1 MARAEPGQILVTGR
15 IAHSTSHIYHL
26 SPNDMLQLKGKKDP
40 VPVSLVL
47 GRRQPT
53 MRGPTAHFPDALIG
67 RDSELASFDAALARV
82 QHGSG
87 QIVRLE
93 GVAGIG
99 KSHVS
104 AAFGTRAAQQNLSV
118 VAGACQSISQNIAYA
133 PWRQIFEALL
143 NLGEQRPT
151 AQTPADPHEQA
162 TRLEAQI
169 ARLNPDWLLR
179 LPLLGDLLGLP
190 IPDNAT
196 TAAFDPRLRQ
206 EALFA
211 LVIDMLHTWAHE
223 QPMLLLLEDVHWM
236 DEASRDLTLAL
247 SRVISSLPV
256 LLTLVHRPPLQENRP
271 ILPELSVMPAHHYLP
286 LGELT
291 ADAVTVMVSER
302 LRAPVSALA
311 LSLIQAQAQGNPF
324 FIEELL
330 DALREAGKLC
340 REPDGSW
347 TLADSVIH
355 ALNEAQCVIK
365 NDAGEAVLV
374 PNAPLSAVELGI
386 PDSIHGI
393 VLSRLDRLPEEHK
406 LTLKVASVIGRIFDI
421 AVLAQVHPAHPEH
434 GALLEQ
440 IREAEARDFMRLEL
454 PPPNLTYIFKHS
466 VTQEVAYETLLESQ
480 RRDLH
485 SAVGAT
491 LEHLQPEAVEQI
503 AYHYSRGGVRDKTLL
518 YLDKAAR
525 KTQREHANE
534 TALTY
539 YNQALALEERW
550 TWRQGQAEIL
560 HTLGRRDEQHTA
572 LQALA
577 AAADVP
583 ALTISYLWGQYYEA
597 VGDYVRAQ
605 AVIEQALADQTHDDR
620 LGRARCLTQL
630 GLITYRQGD
639 YEPSRTWYEH
649 VLATLSEHTSTS
661 DEEVQTYIEALN
673 GLGHIYRQRGDF
685 EQAQASFERAL
696 ALSRGSGHRKGEAD
710 ALNNLG
716 IVFRYQRQFPEAL
729 AYYQQALD
737 LQRAIGDRAGE
748 GASLGNMAQVIQGA
762 GDYGQVETYLSR
774 ALEIQRAIGNR
785 WNEINTWTDLGLLYQ
800 ELGELERAQEC
811 LQQGLAVSQEIGDE
825 AGQAYILVNLGLV
838 AHDQGALERAE
849 RLLSEGLRLA
859 QPQDD
864 AYLVAGFFR
873 YLSSVSLRMQHI
885 PTAIQQAQTALQMQR
900 ELDLHLDTSYDLTT
914 LAVAHLTAG
923 DTAQALDYARQA
935 LRILDEC
942 GGEGPEFPQRDYFL
956 CSQVLAAV
964 GEDVAARDALHAA
977 ASLVL
982 ARADKILDPALRQ
995 SFLEHVPINHQIV
1008 RAMNQAG

>member
-1 MARAEPGQILVTGR
+1 
-15 IAHSTSHIYHL
+15 
-26 SPNDMLQLKGKKDP
+26 
-40 VPVSLVL
+40 VL
-47 GRRQPT
+47 
-53 MRGPTAHFPDALIG
+53 A
-67 RDSELASFDAALARV
+67 
-82 QHGSG
+82 
-87 QIVRLE
+87 
-93 GVAGIG
+93 
-99 KSHVS
+99 
-104 AAFGTRAAQQNLSV
+104 
-118 VAGACQSISQNIAYA
+118 
-133 PWRQIFEALL
+133 
-143 NLGEQRPT
+143 
-151 AQTPADPHEQA
+151 
-162 TRLEAQI
+162 
-169 ARLNPDWLLR
+169 
-179 LPLLGDLLGLP
+179 
-190 IPDNAT
+190 
-196 TAAFDPRLRQ
+196 
-206 EALFA
+206 
-211 LVIDMLHTWAHE
+211 
-223 QPMLLLLEDVHWM
+223 
-236 DEASRDLTLAL
+236 
-247 SRVISSLPV
+247 
-256 LLTLVHRPPLQENRP
+256 
-271 ILPELSVMPAHHYLP
+271 
-286 LGELT
+286 
-291 ADAVTVMVSER
+291 
-302 LRAPVSALA
+302 
-311 LSLIQAQAQGNPF
+311 
-324 FIEELL
+324 
-330 DALREAGKLC
+330 
-340 REPDGSW
+340 
-347 TLADSVIH
+347 
-355 ALNEAQCVIK
+355 
-365 NDAGEAVLV
+365 

-406 LTLKVASVIGRIFDI
+406 LTLKVASVIGRIFDV
-421 AVLAQVHPAHPEH
+421 AVLAQVHPAHPERN
-434 GALLEQ
+434 ALLNQ

-503 AYHYSRGGVRDKTLL
+503 AYHYSRGGMRDKTLL
-518 YLDKAAR
+518 YLGKAAR

-534 TALTY
+534 TALSY

-560 HTLGRRDEQHTA
+560 HTLGHREEQQAA
-572 LQALA
+572 LHALS

-583 ALTISYLWGQYYEA
+583 TFTISYLWGQYYEA

-605 AVIEQALADQTHDDR
+605 AVIEQALAAAPDADDR

-630 GLITYRQGD
+630 GLTTYRQGD
-639 YEPSRTWYEH
+639 YESSRTWYEH
-649 VLATLSEHTSTS
+649 VLATLSERTNTS
-661 DEEVQTYIEALN
+661 DEEVQTYVEALN

-685 EQAQASFERAL
+685 DQAQASFERAL
-696 ALSRGSGHRKGEAD
+696 ALSRRSGHRKGEAD

-716 IVFRYQRQFPEAL
+716 IVSRYQRQFPEAL

-748 GASLGNMAQVIQGA
+748 GASLGNMAQAIQGA

-800 ELGELERAQEC
+800 ELGDLERAQEC
-811 LQQGLAVSQEIGDE
+811 LQQGLAVSQKIGDE

-838 AHDQGALERAE
+838 AHDQGNLERAE

-885 PTAIQQAQTALQMQR
+885 PTAIQQARTALQMQR

-914 LAVAHLTAG
+914 LAVAHQAAG

-935 LRILDEC
+935 LCILDEC

-956 CSQVLAAV
+956 CSEVLAAA
-964 GEDVAARDALHAA
+964 GEDTAARDALHAA

-982 ARADKILDPALRQ
+982 ARAEKILDPALRQ
-995 SFLEHVPINHQIV
+995 SFLERVPINHQIV

>member
-1 MARAEPGQILVTGR
+1 
-15 IAHSTSHIYHL
+15 
-26 SPNDMLQLKGKKDP
+26 
-40 VPVSLVL
+40 
-47 GRRQPT
+47 
-53 MRGPTAHFPDALIG
+53 
-67 RDSELASFDAALARV
+67 
-82 QHGSG
+82 
-87 QIVRLE
+87 
-93 GVAGIG
+93 
-99 KSHVS
+99 
-104 AAFGTRAAQQNLSV
+104 
-118 VAGACQSISQNIAYA
+118 
-133 PWRQIFEALL
+133 
-143 NLGEQRPT
+143 
-151 AQTPADPHEQA
+151 
-162 TRLEAQI
+162 
-169 ARLNPDWLLR
+169 
-179 LPLLGDLLGLP
+179 LLGLP

-223 QPMLLLLEDVHWM
+223 RPMMLLLEDVHWM

-247 SRVISSLPV
+247 SRVMGSLPV
-256 LLTLVHRPPLQENRP
+256 LLMVVHRPPLHENRP
-271 ILPELSVMPAHHYLP
+271 ILPELSAMAAHHYLP
-286 LGELT
+286 LGELST
-291 ADAVTVMVSER
+291 DAVTVMVTER

-340 REPDGSW
+340 REPDGTW
-347 TLADSVIH
+347 TLADSVIL
-355 ALNEAQCVIK
+355 ALNEAQCVVK
-365 NDAGEAVLV
+365 NEAGEAVLA

-393 VLSRLDRLPEEHK
+393 VLSRLDRLPEDHK

-421 AVLAQVHPAHPEH
+421 AVLAQVHPVHPDRA
-434 GALLEQ
+434 ALLNQ

-491 LEHLQPEAVEQI
+491 LESLQPEAVEQI
-503 AYHYSRGGVRDKTLL
+503 AYHYSRSGVRDKTLL
-518 YLDKAAR
+518 YLDRAAR
-525 KTQREHANE
+525 KTQREHASE
-534 TALTY
+534 TALSY
-539 YNQALALEERW
+539 FNQALALEERW

-560 HTLGRRDEQHTA
+560 HTLGRRDEQQTA

-577 AAADVP
+577 VAADVP
-583 ALTISYLWGQYYEA
+583 ALTIGYLWGQYYEA
-597 VGDYVRAQ
+597 VGDYARAQ
-605 AVIEQALADQTHDDR
+605 AVIEQALTTAQAPDDR

-649 VLATLSEHTSTS
+649 VLATLTERISAS
-661 DEEVQTYIEALN
+661 DEEVQAYVEALN

-685 EQAQASFERAL
+685 EQAQANFERAL
-696 ALSRGSGHRKGEAD
+696 ELSRRSGHRKGEAD

-729 AYYQQALD
+729 TYYQQALD

-762 GDYGQVETYLSR
+762 GDYGQAGTYLSQ
-774 ALEIQRAIGNR
+774 ALDIQRAIGNR

-811 LQQGLAVSQEIGDE
+811 LQQGLAISQEIGDE
-825 AGQAYILVNLGLV
+825 SGQAYILVNLGLV
-838 AHDQGALERAE
+838 AHDQGDLERAE

-873 YLSSVSLRMQHI
+873 YLSSVSLRLQHI
-885 PTAIQQAQTALQMQR
+885 STAIEQAQTALQMQR

-914 LAVAHLTAG
+914 LAVAHQTMG
-923 DTAQALDYARQA
+923 DVLQALDYARQA

-956 CSQVLAAV
+956 CAQVLAAA
-964 GEDVAARDALHAA
+964 GDDAAAREALHAA
-977 ASLVL
+977 AALVL

-995 SFLEHVPINHQIV
+995 SFLERVPINHQIMQ
-1008 RAMNQAG
+1008 AMNQAG